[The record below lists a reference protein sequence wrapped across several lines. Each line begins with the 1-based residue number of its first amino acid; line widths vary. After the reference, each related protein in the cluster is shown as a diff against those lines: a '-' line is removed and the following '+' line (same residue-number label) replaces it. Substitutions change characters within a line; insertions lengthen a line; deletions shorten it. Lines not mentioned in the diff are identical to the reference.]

1 MQARKPLALAAA
13 ATAALLTLAG
23 CFTAAPDT
31 RTGNQGGSTPLSLG
45 AKLLG
50 IQQGTADLTDLNP
63 DDLQLMA
70 DLTADITGLPI
81 PEVSDELAWA
91 ATEIIKA
98 NDLRT
103 FDDLAALS
111 SIDPEDVVIPDGVER
126 ILIQEVQALF
136 GNIAEPTVVDEIV
149 ARHAPQPEV

>member
-1 MQARKPLALAAA
+1 MQARKPLALTAIGL
-13 ATAALLTLAG
+13 ATLLVLTG
-23 CFTAAPDT
+23 CFSAAPPT
-31 RTGNQGGSTPLSLG
+31 RTGNQGGSTPISLG

-50 IQQGTADLTDLNP
+50 IQQGTTDLTALNP

-91 ATEIIKA
+91 AVEIIQA

-103 FDDLAALS
+103 FDDLAALA
-111 SIDPEDVVIPDGVER
+111 DVNPEDIILPEGVADVLVE
-126 ILIQEVQALF
+126 EVRELF
-136 GNIAEPTVVDEIV
+136 GDIADPSVVDEIV
-149 ARHAPQPEV
+149 ARHAPKP